1 MSNAT
6 LKAAVL
12 GITSLC
18 SGSDSSRTPK
28 VRSGSSPRTPRSAFA
43 RDAFGAAFISLVLVG
58 SLAGCGSVPKTPP
71 ATVKNSSASMTN
83 AMLAYN
89 DNRYAEART
98 FFGRALMEYR
108 SVDDLAG
115 QGNALV
121 DLADSALQ
129 QGDLPAARDY
139 LAEAQSLVDQH
150 PLAALPPRLALLNAY
165 ADLQA
170 GDARSAATRLDALL
184 AETGTPADI
193 RIAALFARTQA
204 AFDQKAADSAQ
215 WLTKLTLT
223 AGSDKDSLVQARL
236 ARLQAL
242 AANDPAKA
250 AALYAGALS
259 QYQAAYYRPGI
270 AATHEEWADL
280 LLSQKDWAGA
290 RGHLHRALS
299 VRLWMYDS
307 SRSLRVLD
315 KLTGVD
321 KALGDDGAV
330 KQDAELSDYLKDG
343 GDPSQSPAKQP
354 AIH

>member
-1 MSNAT
+1 MAYTRIALLTSVLA
-6 LKAAVL
+6 LMAA
-12 GITSLC
+12 
-18 SGSDSSRTPK
+18 
-28 VRSGSSPRTPRSAFA
+28 
-43 RDAFGAAFISLVLVG
+43 
-58 SLAGCGSVPKTPP
+58 CGSVPKAPP

-83 AMLAYN
+83 AMLAYD

-129 QGDLPAARDY
+129 QGDAPAAREY
-139 LAEAQSLVDQH
+139 LAEAQTLVEQHQLSSL
-150 PLAALPPRLALLNAY
+150 APRLALLAAY
-165 ADLQA
+165 GDLQS
-170 GDARSAATRLDALL
+170 GDAQGAATRLDTLL
-184 AETGTPADI
+184 NDATTPADV
-193 RIAALFARTQA
+193 RSAALFARTQA

-215 WLTKLTLT
+215 WLAKLNAA
-223 AGSDKDSLVQARL
+223 AGADKDPLAAARL

-242 AANDPAKA
+242 AADPAKA
-250 AALYAGALS
+250 AALYASALS

-280 LLSQKDWAGA
+280 LLAQQDWSGA
-290 RGHLHRALS
+290 RDHLRRALS

-307 SRSLRVLD
+307 SRSMRVLD
-315 KLTGVD
+315 KLATAD
-321 KALGDDGAV
+321 KALGDDAAV
-330 KQDAELSDYLKDG
+330 KQDGELSQYLKDG

-354 AIH
+354 TNH

>member
-1 MSNAT
+1 MASIRIA
-6 LKAAVL
+6 LL
-12 GITSLC
+12 TSLL
-18 SGSDSSRTPK
+18 
-28 VRSGSSPRTPRSAFA
+28 ALI
-43 RDAFGAAFISLVLVG
+43 AA
-58 SLAGCGSVPKTPP
+58 CGSVPKQPP

-121 DLADSALQ
+121 DLADCALQ
-129 QGDLPAARDY
+129 QGDVPAVREY
-139 LAEAQSLVDQH
+139 LAEAQTLVDQH
-150 PLAALPPRLALLNAY
+150 QLAALAPRLALLAAY

-170 GDARSAATRLDALL
+170 GDAEGATTRLDTLMNDA
-184 AETGTPADI
+184 GTPADV
-193 RIAALFARTQA
+193 RSAALFARTQA

-215 WLTKLTLT
+215 WLAKLNAA
-223 AGSDKDSLVQARL
+223 AGADKDPLAAARL

-242 AANDPAKA
+242 AADSAKA
-250 AALYAGALS
+250 AALYASALS

-280 LLSQKDWAGA
+280 LLAQKDWAGA
-290 RGHLHRALS
+290 RDHLRRALS

-307 SRSLRVLD
+307 SRSMRVLD
-315 KLTGVD
+315 KLATAD
-321 KALGDDGAV
+321 KALGDDAAV
-330 KQDAELSDYLKDG
+330 KQDGELSQYLQDG
-343 GDPSQSPAKQP
+343 GDPSQSLAKQP
-354 AIH
+354 ASH

>member
-1 MSNAT
+1 
-6 LKAAVL
+6 
-12 GITSLC
+12 
-18 SGSDSSRTPK
+18 
-28 VRSGSSPRTPRSAFA
+28 
-43 RDAFGAAFISLVLVG
+43 
-58 SLAGCGSVPKTPP
+58 
-71 ATVKNSSASMTN
+71 MTN

-129 QGDLPAARDY
+129 QGDVPAAREY
-139 LAEAQSLVDQH
+139 LAEAQTLVDQH
-150 PLAALPPRLALLNAY
+150 QLAALTPRLTLLAAY
-165 ADLQA
+165 ADLQS
-170 GDARSAATRLDALL
+170 GDAQGAATRLDALL
-184 AETGTPADI
+184 ANTGTPAEI
-193 RIAALFARTQA
+193 HSAALFARTQA
-204 AFDQKAADSAQ
+204 AFDQKAADSTP
-215 WLTKLTLT
+215 WLAKLTG
-223 AGSDKDSLVQARL
+223 AASGDKDPLAEARL

-242 AANDPAKA
+242 AATDPAKA
-250 AALYAGALS
+250 AALYAGALN

-290 RGHLHRALS
+290 RDHLRRALS

-307 SRSLRVLD
+307 SRSMRVLD
-315 KLTGVD
+315 KLATAD
-321 KALGDDGAV
+321 KALGDDAAM
-330 KQDAELSDYLKDG
+330 KQDGDLSQYLKDG

-354 AIH
+354 ATH

>member
-1 MSNAT
+1 MAYTRIALLTSVLA
-6 LKAAVL
+6 LMAA
-12 GITSLC
+12 
-18 SGSDSSRTPK
+18 
-28 VRSGSSPRTPRSAFA
+28 
-43 RDAFGAAFISLVLVG
+43 
-58 SLAGCGSVPKTPP
+58 CGSVPKAPP

-83 AMLAYN
+83 AMLAYD

-129 QGDLPAARDY
+129 QGDAPAAREY
-139 LAEAQSLVDQH
+139 LAEAQTLLEQH
-150 PLAALPPRLALLNAY
+150 QLTALAPRLALLAAY
-165 ADLQA
+165 GDLQS
-170 GDARSAATRLDALL
+170 GDAQGAATRLDTLL
-184 AETGTPADI
+184 NDATTPADV
-193 RIAALFARTQA
+193 RSAALFARTQA

-215 WLTKLTLT
+215 WLAKLNAA
-223 AGSDKDSLVQARL
+223 AGADKDPLAAARL

-242 AANDPAKA
+242 AADPAKA
-250 AALYAGALS
+250 AALYASALS

-280 LLSQKDWAGA
+280 LLAQQDWAGA
-290 RGHLHRALS
+290 RDHLRRALS

-307 SRSLRVLD
+307 SRSMRVLD
-315 KLTGVD
+315 KLATAD
-321 KALGDDGAV
+321 KALGDDAAV
-330 KQDAELSDYLKDG
+330 KQDGELSQYLKDG

-354 AIH
+354 TNH

>member
-1 MSNAT
+1 MASIRIA
-6 LKAAVL
+6 LL
-12 GITSLC
+12 TSL
-18 SGSDSSRTPK
+18 
-28 VRSGSSPRTPRSAFA
+28 
-43 RDAFGAAFISLVLVG
+43 
-58 SLAGCGSVPKTPP
+58 LALITACGSVPKQPP

-129 QGDLPAARDY
+129 QGDAPAAREY

-150 PLAALPPRLALLNAY
+150 QLVALAPRLALLGAY
-165 ADLQA
+165 ADLQS
-170 GDARSAATRLDALL
+170 GDAQGAAAHLDTLL
-184 AETGTPADI
+184 GDAGTPAEV
-193 RIAALFARTQA
+193 RSAALFARTQA
-204 AFDQKAADSAQ
+204 AFDQKSADSAQ
-215 WLTKLTLT
+215 WLAKLAAAT
-223 AGSDKDSLVQARL
+223 GGDKDPLAAARL

-242 AANDPAKA
+242 AADSAKA
-250 AALYAGALS
+250 AALYASALS

-280 LLSQKDWAGA
+280 LLTQKDWAGA
-290 RGHLHRALS
+290 RDHLRRALS

-307 SRSLRVLD
+307 SRSMRVLD
-315 KLTGVD
+315 KLATAD
-321 KALGDDGAV
+321 KALGDDAAV
-330 KQDAELSDYLKDG
+330 KQDEDLSQYLKDG

-354 AIH
+354 TNH

>member
-1 MSNAT
+1 MSHTRIASIT
-6 LKAAVL
+6 LILASIAA
-12 GITSLC
+12 
-18 SGSDSSRTPK
+18 
-28 VRSGSSPRTPRSAFA
+28 
-43 RDAFGAAFISLVLVG
+43 
-58 SLAGCGSVPKTPP
+58 CGSVPKQPP

-108 SVDDLAG
+108 SVDDVAG

-129 QGDLPAARDY
+129 QGDVPAAREY
-139 LAEAQSLVDQH
+139 LAEAQTLVDQH
-150 PLAALPPRLALLNAY
+150 QLAALAPRLALLAAY
-165 ADLQA
+165 ADLQS
-170 GDARSAATRLDALL
+170 GDAQSAATRLDALL
-184 AETGTPADI
+184 ADTGTAADI
-193 RIAALFARTQA
+193 HSAALFARTQA

-215 WLTKLTLT
+215 WLAKLNAA
-223 AGSDKDSLVQARL
+223 AGADKDPLAAARL

-242 AANDPAKA
+242 AATDPAKA
-250 AALYAGALS
+250 AALYGSALS

-290 RGHLHRALS
+290 RGHLRRALS

-307 SRSLRVLD
+307 SRSMRVLD
-315 KLTGVD
+315 KLATAD
-321 KALGDDGAV
+321 KALGDDAAV
-330 KQDAELSDYLKDG
+330 KQDGDLSQYLKDG

-354 AIH
+354 ATH

>member
-1 MSNAT
+1 M
-6 LKAAVL
+6 AA
-12 GITSLC
+12 
-18 SGSDSSRTPK
+18 
-28 VRSGSSPRTPRSAFA
+28 
-43 RDAFGAAFISLVLVG
+43 
-58 SLAGCGSVPKTPP
+58 CGSVPKQPP

-129 QGDLPAARDY
+129 QGDVPAAREY
-139 LAEAQSLVDQH
+139 LAEAQTLVDQH
-150 PLAALPPRLALLNAY
+150 QLAALAPRLALLGAY

-170 GDARSAATRLDALL
+170 GDAQGAATRLDTLMNDA
-184 AETGTPADI
+184 GTPADV
-193 RIAALFARTQA
+193 RSAALFARTQA

-215 WLTKLTLT
+215 WLAKLSAA
-223 AGSDKDSLVQARL
+223 AGADKDPLAAARL

-242 AANDPAKA
+242 AADSAKA
-250 AALYAGALS
+250 AALYGSALS

-280 LLSQKDWAGA
+280 LLAQKDWVGA
-290 RGHLHRALS
+290 RDHLHRALS

-307 SRSLRVLD
+307 SRSMRVLD
-315 KLTGVD
+315 KLATAD
-321 KALGDDGAV
+321 KALGDDAAV
-330 KQDAELSDYLKDG
+330 KQDGELSQYLQDG

-354 AIH
+354 VTH